1 MLLTNGS
8 TGRTSVWF
16 SADGLLW
23 TERPVGQMPT
33 DRGVRLTAT
42 PLGFFVWGLNPLTSQ
57 GGGAY
62 SPDGWTWSQANPIG
76 PGEIVDVVAHGDHL
90 LALGRGPGGT
100 RMWKGQID
108 GEALTWSPDNTAPFR
123 GAVAATLVAD
133 GERVIVLGWDRQT
146 ETPLWWQRDG
156 LTWQRHAMPAAF
168 GGLPLEAA
176 GGLMGVVAIGQDA
189 SAGGRTPVF
198 WHLGTG
204 AIWEREQFPVMPTP
218 TQPNPRTCGPQPGD
232 LLALLNTDALWTA
245 ICFGDAPI
253 TVRGWSVPCTGCYV
267 ASQGKFETEWLA
279 QPNDRHVIH
288 LAPIE
293 SSDWGALD
301 GVRHPSARGQSAPL
315 SRWLDVTGHFDDPEA
330 ASCRWIPTLVDEY
343 WYTGTYDVVAGCR
356 ARFVVTS
363 IRPVNGP

>member
-1 MLLTNGS
+1 M
-8 TGRTSVWF
+8 
-16 SADGLLW
+16 
-23 TERPVGQMPT
+23 GQMPT

-42 PLGFFVWGLNPLTSQ
+42 PLGFFVWGLNPPTSQ
-57 GGGAY
+57 GGGAF
-62 SPDGWTWSQANPIG
+62 SPDGWTWSKANPIG

-168 GGLPLEAA
+168 GAFRSRLRAGLWESWRSGKTHPRRQNA
-176 GGLMGVVAIGQDA
+176 G
-189 SAGGRTPVF
+189 
-198 WHLGTG
+198 
-204 AIWEREQFPVMPTP
+204 
-218 TQPNPRTCGPQPGD
+218 
-232 LLALLNTDALWTA
+232 LLAPRYRRDLGARTVPGHADPDPAEPSNVWSAARRPAGVAQHRCALDGHLLRRRADHGQGLVCSCA
-245 ICFGDAPI
+245 
-253 TVRGWSVPCTGCYV
+253 GCYF

-301 GVRHPSARGQSAPL
+301 GVRLHPREVSRRRSRAGWSHRPL
-315 SRWLDVTGHFDDPEA
+315 R
-330 ASCRWIPTLVDEY
+330 
-343 WYTGTYDVVAGCR
+343 
-356 ARFVVTS
+356 
-363 IRPVNGP
+363 